1 MLSVTLRRTA
11 VVASGAALILVGA
24 VSAAFASPSV
34 SVATSA
40 TIGHAILTDDQGMTL
55 YRLTRDQNGTSSCF
69 DACATAWPAVVVDA
83 VPVESDAAL
92 AQNLGL
98 SPRPDGTQQLNS
110 RTSRYIATSA
120 TASLATPM
128 ARAAAASGSWSTHL
142 PPPHRLRPGPRR
154 RQAIDPEVVTE
165 SNRRSRTLERL
176 SSSEPPSLDRPALAV
191 RLLCRHHH
199 GACPSVEI
207 WPPPAARE
215 TR

>member
-98 SPRPDGTQQLNS
+98 SPRPDGTQQLTFENQPLY
-110 RTSRYIATSA
+110 RYVGDSQPGDTNGQGSGGVWFVVDA
-120 TASLATPM
+120 P
-128 ARAAAASGSWSTHL
+128 AASA
-142 PPPHRLRPGPRR
+142 P
-154 RQAIDPEVVTE
+154 VT
-165 SNRRSRTLERL
+165 T
-176 SSSEPPSLDRPALAV
+176 
-191 RLLCRHHH
+191 
-199 GACPSVEI
+199 GAPTTSGY
-207 WPPPAARE
+207 
-215 TR
+215 